1 MHRPPAPPRWW
12 LFAAL
17 VAASLVGPRALA
29 QVPGAPVVPRD
40 TLAAPRPT
48 PPAPGPAASGPPLDV
63 GLPLAAAV
71 EGGLDAPV
79 AYAARDS
86 VQIVLAPRD
95 TVTGGEEPDDVV
107 TLFGEAK
114 ATYEEA
120 TIAAGQLQYRA
131 GAQTVRAD
139 PFASDS
145 GAVGVPR
152 FERGA
157 EAFQGD
163 AFVYSLRSQR
173 GRVTGART
181 QIQDGYLL
189 GGVIK
194 QRTEDVVYAQDA
206 AYTTCEL
213 DHPHY
218 ALEAGRLKI
227 VGGEE
232 VYSGP
237 VRLKLLG
244 ITMPLVLPFG
254 YFPASEGRRSGPLPV
269 RYGQESGF
277 GLFLDNLGWYW
288 AVSDYF
294 DAQVT
299 GKVGTEGSF
308 LVGST
313 VRYNRLYAYS
323 GNVSLQIGR
332 LRSGEPTDPTFAP
345 RIPFSLQVSHN
356 QTLPAGQ
363 RIAASVNLRSTS
375 QRFVSQ
381 SIADQVQTATTSS
394 VGYSQSWPSV
404 GRSLNVSLQA
414 YQDFSGATPRTSVTL
429 PSLSFQQQR
438 RFPFRRGRDDRWY
451 EKISV
456 SYSNRTTNSFD
467 FQAAEDSSVS
477 VIDALLS
484 PSAFRDATGRDQ
496 RFQYQ
501 VFQEV
506 PVQASFQVP
515 RFNTTLSPSLRY
527 TETWVGQRQ
536 EVAADTAGRFV
547 TREVPGFTAVRRVA
561 LSASASTE
569 FYGTFPLRVGR
580 VDGLRHTV
588 SPRVSLSFEP
598 DYSGLGFVREA
609 VGPGGEVALG
619 TDGQPRRYAI
629 VPGVPLNPTR
639 ALSFDVANAF
649 VVRTATT
656 DSTGETTRNTT
667 QVLSLN
673 LSGSYNF
680 AARDRPLSDLRANAT
695 SRFLGVSASG
705 DATFSPYAIDSTG
718 QSLTQTYYDVTGRP
732 LRLSAVGLRLGRSFT
747 LGGAGRSE
755 DVRPVTGALTGP
767 DLYDPAA
774 FVARSAVVGYVDY
787 AAPLSFSLSAT
798 VRHRPAPNARNPT
811 TATVSVDQFNARL
824 TPNWS
829 VTGSTG
835 FDLVQMEPTVTRLS
849 LRRDLHC
856 WEMAIGWQP
865 IGPVRGFSFSL
876 YVKSGYLRDLL
887 RIDVPRSTVRSLP
900 FPTSF

>member
-1 MHRPPAPPRWW
+1 MAAVAVFTLVGRGASAQAVDTVGAGRPAPADGAAPAPP
-12 LFAAL
+12 
-17 VAASLVGPRALA
+17 
-29 QVPGAPVVPRD
+29 
-40 TLAAPRPT
+40 
-48 PPAPGPAASGPPLDV
+48 LDL
-63 GLPLAAAV
+63 GLPLAAPA
-71 EGGLDAPV
+71 EGGVDAPV
-79 AYAARDS
+79 AYTARDS
-86 VQIVLAPRD
+86 VRIVLGRPD
-95 TVTGGEEPDDVV
+95 SLGGGEAADDVV
-107 TLFGEAK
+107 TLYGDAQ

-120 TIAAGQLQYRA
+120 TVQAGRLQYRA

-145 GAVGVPR
+145 GAVGVPQ
-152 FERGA
+152 FTSGSESFSG
-157 EAFQGD
+157 ES
-163 AFVYSLRSQR
+163 FVYNLGSQR

-194 QRTEDVVYAQDA
+194 QKTADVVYAQNA

-218 ALEAGRLKI
+218 ALEAGRLK
-227 VGGEE
+227 VVEGEE

-254 YFPASEGRRSGPLPV
+254 YFPAAEGRRSGPLPV

-299 GKVGTEGSF
+299 TKVGTEGSV
-308 LVGST
+308 LVGGT
-313 VRYNRLYAYS
+313 VNYNRLYAYRGS
-323 GNVSLQIGR
+323 ARLQVGR
-332 LRSGEPTDPTFAP
+332 LRSGESTDPTF
-345 RIPFSLQVSHN
+345 RTRVPFSLQVSHN

-363 RIAASVNLRSTS
+363 TVSASVNLRSES

-381 SIADQVQTATTSS
+381 SIAEQVETSTSSS

-404 GRSLNVSLQA
+404 GRALNVSVQA
-414 YQDFSGATPRTSVTL
+414 YQDFSGATPRTSVTF
-429 PSLSFQQQR
+429 PTLSFTQQR

-456 SYSNRTTNSFD
+456 SYSNQTTNSFD
-467 FQAAEDSSVS
+467 FRATADSTVS
-477 VIDALLS
+477 VVDALLS
-484 PSAFRDATGRDQ
+484 PAAFRDATGRDQ
-496 RFQYQ
+496 RFVYKVDQRI
-501 VFQEV
+501 

-515 RFNTTLSPSLRY
+515 RFNLTLSPSLNY
-527 TETWVGQRQ
+527 SETWVGERT
-536 EVAADTAGRFV
+536 EVALVDSTDAFRS
-547 TREVPGFTAVRRVA
+547 RQVPGFTAVRRFAV
-561 LSASASTE
+561 SASASTE
-569 FYGTFPLRVGR
+569 FFGTFPLRVGR

-588 SPRVSLSFEP
+588 RPQASLSFEP
-598 DYSGLGFVREA
+598 DYGAFGFVRESA
-609 VGPGGEVALG
+609 PNAAGE
-619 TDGQPRRYAI
+619 TERYAI
-629 VPGVPLNPTR
+629 VPGIPLNPTR
-639 ALSFDVANAF
+639 ALSFGVDNAF
-649 VVRTATT
+649 LVRTAST
-656 DSTGETTRNTT
+656 DSTGETTRTTT
-667 QVLSLN
+667 QVLSLSVN
-673 LSGSYNF
+673 GSYNF
-680 AARDRPLSDLRANAT
+680 AAPDRPLSDLSARAT
-695 SRFLGVSASG
+695 SQLWGVTASG

-718 QSLTQTYYDVTGRP
+718 RSLTQTYLSETGRP
-732 LRLSAVGLRLGRSFT
+732 LRLSAVGLRLGRSFR
-747 LGGAGRSE
+747 LGGAGRGG
-755 DVRPVTGALTGP
+755 DVRPVTGALTGAE
-767 DLYDPAA
+767 LYDPGA

-798 VRHRPAPNARNPT
+798 LRHRPAPGAVRPT

-835 FDLVQMEPTVTRLS
+835 FDLVQMEPTVTSLR

-876 YVKSGYLRDLL
+876 YVKSGYLRDILKVN
-887 RIDVPRSTVRSLP
+887 VPQSTVRSLP
-900 FPTSF
+900 FPR